1 MSLIYTE
8 TRPLSREIEIVDSTY
23 GGLHRVGEHFCQILR
38 EAEARLGRRN
48 SILRISDQLVK
59 SCEGSKHIDRIQ
71 RYLKI
76 FIDALATRNIFPEI
90 SEWEQ
95 NHILLAS
102 RFHDIG
108 MVVINKRINRIG
120 RTFSNAEYSSVK
132 PHPLYGEA
140 IIDEIAKQIGGSRLL
155 TYAKT
160 FAGTHHEKWD
170 GSGYPRGLVGEA
182 IPLPGRIM
190 AIVDSYDALVTERT
204 YKSPLCLPIAERTV
218 TTGAGKNFDPLLI
231 DVFKTV
237 TRQFAQIAATL

>member
-8 TRPLSREIEIVDSTY
+8 TPPPPREIEIIDSSDS
-23 GGLHRVGEHFCQILR
+23 GLQRVGEHFCQILR
-38 EAEARLGRRN
+38 EVEARLGRRN
-48 SILRISDQLVK
+48 SILRISDQLIK
-59 SCEGSKHIDRIQ
+59 SCEGSKHINRIQ

-76 FIDALATRNIFPEI
+76 FIDTLAKYNVCPEI
-90 SEWEQ
+90 SEWER

-108 MVVINKRINRIG
+108 MVVINKRINHIG

-140 IIDEIAKQIGGSRLL
+140 IIDEIAKQIGESRLL
-155 TYAKT
+155 SYAKT
-160 FAGTHHEKWD
+160 FAGSHHEKWD
-170 GSGYPRGLVGEA
+170 GSGYPRGLMGEE
-182 IPLPGRIM
+182 IPLPGRIL

-204 YKSPLCLPIAERTV
+204 YKNPLGLPIAERIV
-218 TTGAGKNFDPLLI
+218 TTGAGKSFDPLLI

-237 TRQFAQIAATL
+237 TRQFALIAAEP